1 MHYSEPMVYVPR
13 DNFRIYS
20 LETKRYGELLR
31 AAQEPKAARTRRKMK
46 LANVQDSLFAGE
58 VAL

>member
-1 MHYSEPMVYVPR
+1 MVYFPC

-20 LETKRYGELLR
+20 PETERYGELLR

-46 LANVQDSLFAGE
+46 PANVQDSLFAGE